1 MFHFQLFRYE
11 INFGEEK
18 ANTYASHH
26 ITIRVL
32 FKQKIKQIELNYIR
46 WPCEMD
52 SSLYA
57 LTLSYA
63 IFVLVVAAKVPLNII
78 QSET

>member
-1 MFHFQLFRYE
+1 
-11 INFGEEK
+11 
-18 ANTYASHH
+18 
-26 ITIRVL
+26 
-32 FKQKIKQIELNYIR
+32 
-46 WPCEMD
+46 MD